1 MRLKEGDVEMSGS
14 ISLQLDR
21 DVATVVLNRPEK
33 LNAMT
38 SAMYR
43 EFGEVF
49 DRLNSDDSVRCV
61 VLRGAGDRAFCPGS
75 DIGEFESPRADR
87 DQAKAYAALTLPPTL
102 KLWNCP
108 HPTVALINGVCVGGG
123 LEMAMMC
130 DIRICGQSSR
140 FGIPINRLGLTVDY
154 DELKILTDVLGR
166 TVALEILLEGRLF
179 DAQEA
184 LGRGLVSQ
192 VVADDLVE
200 KTANSVARQIAD
212 GAPLVNRW
220 HKKFLRRLA
229 DPRPLSDAE
238 REEAYDCYETE
249 DFETGCKA
257 FTAKAKPVFKG
268 R

>member
-1 MRLKEGDVEMSGS
+1 MSGS
-14 ISLQLDR
+14 ISVQLER

-43 EFGEVF
+43 QFGEVF

-61 VLRGAGDRAFCPGS
+61 VLRGAGERAFCPGS
-75 DIGEFESPRADR
+75 DIEEFESQRMGR

-108 HPTVALINGVCVGGG
+108 HPTVALINGACVGGG

-130 DIRICGQSSR
+130 DIRICGTSSR

-154 DELKILTDVLGR
+154 DELTILTQTLGR
-166 TVALEILLEGRLF
+166 RVALEILLEGRLF
-179 DAQEA
+179 DAEEA
-184 LGRGLVSQ
+184 LGRGLVSEM
-192 VVADDLVE
+192 VADDLVE
-200 KTANSVARQIAD
+200 KTAVTVARRIAD

-220 HKKFLRRLA
+220 HKKFLRRLT
-229 DPRPLSDAE
+229 DPQPLSDAE
-238 REEAYDCYETE
+238 RDEAYDCYETE
-249 DFETGCKA
+249 DFETGCNA
-257 FTAKAKPVFKG
+257 FATKTKPVFKG